1 MFNKVQMKS
10 KRRKNMK
17 KTKLAIFIS
26 IFFIMAAAITLAQDI
41 GVTDVNDIDHILPE
55 QQRAKVM
62 NEILEWRLEHI
73 VPELMRRE
81 GIDMWVIICRE
92 YNEDP
97 VYMTMVPEP
106 TMAARRTSFLIFH
119 DKGDE
124 GVKRL
129 TGSFYGMGK
138 WYKSIYTDTTKDQIV
153 NLADYIKEQDPK
165 KVGINESNTWS
176 FGDGLTASFKA
187 SLVKALGPEYSKRL
201 VSAENLCV
209 GWLETR
215 SPREL
220 SIHRHICGIAHD
232 IIGEFFSNRV
242 IVPDI
247 TTTEEVVWWIRQK
260 YTDLGVE
267 TWFQPS
273 VSIQRSKK
281 EAAKYPDKNTVI
293 RRGDLLHCDIG
304 IVYLGLCTDTQQ
316 NAYVCKIGEEDAP
329 KGLKEALRLGNRLQ
343 DIVIAEHKFGRAG
356 NEVLKSSLQKAKA
369 EGLNPSVYCHPLGIH
384 GHAAGFVVG
393 LWNRQDGVP
402 VRGDYPLYYN
412 TCYAIEMNNIYE
424 VPEWDG
430 QSVRM
435 GLEEGGVYTKKD
447 SCKFID
453 GRQIKLFIIK

>member
-1 MFNKVQMKS
+1 
-10 KRRKNMK
+10 MK
-17 KTKLAIFIS
+17 KTKLTIFIS
-26 IFFIMAAAITLAQDI
+26 ICFILAAGITLAQDI

-73 VPELMRRE
+73 IPELMRRE

-106 TMAARRTSFLIFH
+106 TMAARRTSILIFH

-124 GVKRL
+124 GIKRL
-129 TGSFYGMGK
+129 TGNFYGMGK
-138 WYKSIYTDTTKDQIV
+138 WYKTIYTDNTKDQIV

-165 KVGINESNTWS
+165 KVGINESETWA
-176 FGDGLTASFKA
+176 FGDGLSASFKA
-187 SLVKALGPEYSKRL
+187 NLVKALGPEYSKRL

-232 IIGEFFSNRV
+232 IIAEFFSNRI

-273 VSIQRSKK
+273 VSIQRAKK

-316 NAYVCKIGEEDAP
+316 NAYVCKIEEEGAP
-329 KGLKEALRLGNRLQ
+329 EGLKNALRLGNRLQ
-343 DIVIAEHKFGRAG
+343 DIVMAEHQAGRTG

-447 SCKFID
+447 GCKFID
-453 GRQIKLFIIK
+453 GRQTKLYIIK

>member
-1 MFNKVQMKS
+1 
-10 KRRKNMK
+10 MK
-17 KTKLAIFIS
+17 KTKLAILIS
-26 IFFIMAAAITLAQDI
+26 IFFILAAGITLAQDI

-97 VYMTMVPEP
+97 VYMSMVPEP
-106 TMAARRTSFLIFH
+106 TMAARRTSILIFH

-138 WYKSIYTDTTKDQIV
+138 WYKAMYTDKTKDQIV

-165 KVGINESNTWS
+165 KVGINESETWA
-176 FGDGLTASFKA
+176 FGDGLSASFKA

-232 IIGEFFSNRV
+232 IIAEFFSNRV

-329 KGLKEALRLGNRLQ
+329 KGLKEAVRLGNRLQ
-343 DIVIAEHKFGRAG
+343 DIVMAEHQAGRTG
-356 NEVLKSSLQKAKA
+356 NEVLKSSLEKAKT

-384 GHAAGFVVG
+384 GHAAGFIVG

-447 SCKFID
+447 GCKFID
-453 GRQIKLFIIK
+453 GRQTKLFIIK

>member
-1 MFNKVQMKS
+1 
-10 KRRKNMK
+10 MK
-17 KTKLAIFIS
+17 KTKLTIFIS
-26 IFFIMAAAITLAQDI
+26 ICFILAAGITLAQDI

-73 VPELMRRE
+73 IPELMRRE

-106 TMAARRTSFLIFH
+106 TMAARRTSILIFH

-124 GVKRL
+124 GIKRL
-129 TGSFYGMGK
+129 TGNFYGMGK
-138 WYKSIYTDTTKDQIV
+138 WYKTIYTDNTKDQIV

-165 KVGINESNTWS
+165 KVGINESETWA
-176 FGDGLTASFKA
+176 FGDGLSASFKA
-187 SLVKALGPEYSKRL
+187 NLVKALGPEYSKRL

-232 IIGEFFSNRV
+232 IIAEFFSNRI

-273 VSIQRSKK
+273 VSIQRAKK

-316 NAYVCKIGEEDAP
+316 NAYVCKIEEEGAP
-329 KGLKEALRLGNRLQ
+329 EGLKNALRLGNRLQ
-343 DIVIAEHKFGRAG
+343 DIVMAEHQAGRTG

-435 GLEEGGVYTKKD
+435 GLEEGVVYTKKD
-447 SCKFID
+447 GCKFID
-453 GRQIKLFIIK
+453 GRQTKLYIIK